1 MIAKSSG
8 SSPPFSTF
16 NDSAPPYSTTTYILL
31 LILAPIVTLLLY
43 YLFSTMIPQ
52 FLKVNNELAT
62 VLSNVTNNTVNEYTV
77 GNVTVEYLNGSYN
90 NAISPLAVTV
100 AFFSY
105 LLTSPYTI
113 AILFG
118 IALIFYAL
126 FSIRRKG

>member
-1 MIAKSSG
+1 MQLKASN
-8 SSPPFSTF
+8 SSP
-16 NDSAPPYSTTTYILL
+16 PPYSTTTFIVLL
-31 LILAPIVTLLLY
+31 LLAPIITLLLY
-43 YLFSTMIPQ
+43 YFFSLMIPQ
-52 FLKVNNELAT
+52 FLKANNQLAV
-62 VLSNVTNNTVNEYTV
+62 VLSNVTNNKLNNYSV
-77 GNVTVEYLNGSYN
+77 GNVTVQYLNGSYN
-90 NAISPLAVTV
+90 SAVNPIAATV

>member
-1 MIAKSSG
+1 MIAKSS
-8 SSPPFSTF
+8 SSPPPFSTATF
-16 NDSAPPYSTTTYILL
+16 ILL

-62 VLSNVTNNTVNEYTV
+62 VLSNVTNNTVNEYSV
-77 GNVTVEYLNGSYN
+77 GNVTIQYLNGSYN

-105 LLTSPYTI
+105 LLTSPYAI

>member
-1 MIAKSSG
+1 MQLKASN
-8 SSPPFSTF
+8 SP
-16 NDSAPPYSTTTYILL
+16 PPYSTTTFIVL
-31 LILAPIVTLLLY
+31 LILAPIITLLLY
-43 YLFSTMIPQ
+43 YFFSLMIPQ
-52 FLKVNNELAT
+52 FLKANNQLAV
-62 VLSNVTNNTVNEYTV
+62 VLSNVTNNKLNNYSV
-77 GNVTVEYLNGSYN
+77 GNVTVQYLNSSYN
-90 NAISPLAVTV
+90 NAVNPIAATV

>member
-1 MIAKSSG
+1 MQLKASN
-8 SSPPFSTF
+8 SSP
-16 NDSAPPYSTTTYILL
+16 PPYSTTTFIVL
-31 LILAPIVTLLLY
+31 LILAPIITLLLY
-43 YLFSTMIPQ
+43 YFFSLMIPQ
-52 FLKVNNELAT
+52 FLKANNQLAV
-62 VLSNVTNNTVNEYTV
+62 VLSNVTNNKLNNYSV
-77 GNVTVEYLNGSYN
+77 GNVTVQYLNGSYN
-90 NAISPLAVTV
+90 SAVNPIAATV